1 MYTSSSTCRLSEAID
16 RTPALHAA
24 LAALLMGIGGGAQAG
39 PLNDTGVEFCRTHG
53 FPTNTRTQTAVTP
66 TTTCLPVE
74 RQLIDPADPNAGFN
88 LVGHGG
94 EDARYG
100 RDAAAVKGQL
110 TKVGSSTPVQIGVD
124 SSGNPITQ
132 PNGFDFTKIS
142 NSGAKLPVA
151 ATLGTGPDDWG
162 CTYDNNTGLLWEVK
176 TYDADPANKGLRD
189 KDWGYVWHNPA
200 RTYPYPTSPSAPDNN
215 RCFAVGTC
223 DTEQYTKAVNAI
235 GMCGKKDWRLPTRME
250 LLNIVD
256 SGRPAPAIDP
266 TFFPNTGFAER
277 AYRSSSY
284 WTSTQNAYRTNSDY
298 VVVYVDFGGTPNSAP
313 KTSPNGVLPVRLVR
327 TGL

>member
-1 MYTSSSTCRLSEAID
+1 ME
-16 RTPALHAA
+16 RTPVLHAA
-24 LAALLMGIGGGAQAG
+24 LAALLLAMGGGAQAG

-53 FPTNTRTQTAVTP
+53 YPVADRTQTAVTP
-66 TTTCLPVE
+66 TITCLPIE
-74 RQLIDPADPNAGFN
+74 RQPVDPTNPSAGYNLI
-88 LVGHGG
+88 GHGG

-124 SSGNPITQ
+124 GSGNPITQ

-142 NSGAKLPVA
+142 NSGARLPDTA
-151 ATLGTGPDDWG
+151 ALGTGPNDWG

-176 TYDADPANKGLRD
+176 TYDADPASKGLRD

-200 RTYPYPTSPSAPDNN
+200 RTYPYPTSPAAPDSAT
-215 RCFAVGTC
+215 CFAVGTC
-223 DTEQYTKAVNAI
+223 DTDQYTKAVNAV
-235 GMCGKKDWRLPTRME
+235 GLCGKKDWRLPTRSE

-266 TFFPNTGFAER
+266 GFFPNTGSTLSGVSR
-277 AYRSSSY
+277 NTY

-298 VVVYVDFGGTPNSAP
+298 VVVYVLFGGAPGSGP
-313 KTSPNGVLPVRLVR
+313 KTVTTAVMPVRLVR